1 MQYSLLCDN
10 AGGIMQ
16 LDAEYKERLKDSILS
31 SIVLQGV
38 LLLFAGFMLDGGI
51 LLAIMEII
59 SCAYWVAAAVL
70 LISRLKKLTDTD
82 FFYLKWGIFINMI
95 LGYLVMMSA
104 SLIFH
109 K

>member
-1 MQYSLLCDN
+1 M
-10 AGGIMQ
+10 
-16 LDAEYKERLKDSILS
+16 EEKYKERLKDSILS
-31 SIVLQGV
+31 SIVIQGV
-38 LLLFAGFMLDGGI
+38 LLFFSSLMLDGGI
-51 LLAIMEII
+51 LLTVMEII
-59 SCAYWVAAAVL
+59 SCAYWVAAAVI

-104 SLIFH
+104 SLIFP

>member
-1 MQYSLLCDN
+1 
-10 AGGIMQ
+10 MQ
-16 LDAEYKERLKDSILS
+16 LEAEYKERLKDSILS
-31 SIVLQGV
+31 SVILQGV
-38 LLLFAGFMLDGGI
+38 LLFFAGLVLDGGI
-51 LLAIMEII
+51 LLAAMEII
-59 SCAYWVAAAVL
+59 SCAYWGAAAVL

-104 SLIFH
+104 SLIFP